1 MKKII
6 ALILSVL
13 ALTALF
19 AGCGESADGETCEI
33 SLKANATTGY
43 QWDCKAS
50 PEGIVKV
57 EGEYV
62 PDENKQGFVGVGG
75 TQKYTVTAKKAGEV
89 TLTFDYL
96 SPGDKVSGSTAVYVL
111 SVDEDL
117 NITELSHSGSYFD
130 DK

>member
-6 ALILSVL
+6 ALALSL
-13 ALTALF
+13 LLPALLLCA
-19 AGCGESADGETCEI
+19 CGEGGATGTYEI
-33 SLKANATTGY
+33 ALKANATTGY
-43 QWDCKAS
+43 QWDCKLS
-50 PEGIVKV
+50 EEGIVKV

-62 PDENKQGFVGVGG
+62 TDENKQGFVGVGG
-75 TQKYTVTAKKAGEV
+75 TQKYTVTAQKKGEV

-130 DK
+130 NK